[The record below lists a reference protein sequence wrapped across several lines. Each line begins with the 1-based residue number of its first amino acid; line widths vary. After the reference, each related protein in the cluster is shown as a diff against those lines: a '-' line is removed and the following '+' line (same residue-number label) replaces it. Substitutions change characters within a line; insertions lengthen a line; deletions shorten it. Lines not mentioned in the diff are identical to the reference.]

1 MQIIVTFGHL
11 DESHNS
17 IGAINTIKKAVLNVF
32 LENESIKRFLNPISL
47 SHTTRFWFGIKN
59 VKTMPNS
66 QQQ

>member
-32 LENESIKRFLNPISL
+32 LENENIKRFFKSYIAEPYNTFLVWNKK
-47 SHTTRFWFGIKN
+47 R
-59 VKTMPNS
+59 
-66 QQQ
+66 